1 MSSKVSCDP
10 SSRKGKILATGS
22 SHVSTSQSYGFS
34 LSNHWVYARG
44 DKAGVTQTTPW
55 GSHIFPGLLRSYHHA
70 WYLRELC
77 TQSVP
82 TAWKKKVWQKNF
94 QCFTYIDSL
103 NKYRQIPNSTSFK
116 LPTLIFP
123 PLKLQGW
130 EHVCFPHLGFATY
143 SDSHVAPNHSFLLST
158 CHSSSQSHQAYVGT
172 GLSVSCSWPFEPCG
186 WHLQAAGNK
195 ES

>member
-55 GSHIFPGLLRSYHHA
+55 GSHIFPGLLRSYHH
-70 WYLRELC
+70 
-77 TQSVP
+77 
-82 TAWKKKVWQKNF
+82 AWKKKVWQKNF

-158 CHSSSQSHQAYVGT
+158 CHSSGQSHQAYVGT
-172 GLSVSCSWPFEPCG
+172 GLPVGCSWPFEPCG